1 MNIAVFAS
9 GLGSNV
15 QAILTALE
23 QGLRLRRTGRVCAV
37 ISNNS
42 NAGALDIA
50 RRNNIPAVH
59 LSQSSFP
66 SETEY
71 VEHLLTTLDGFNVD
85 LIALAGYMKKL
96 PVPLIQ
102 QFRNRIVNVHPAL
115 LPAFGGKGMYGIH
128 VHEAVIASGAKI
140 SGATVHIVN
149 EEYDQGPIVLQKA
162 VEVLRNDT
170 PESLAARV
178 LKIEHEIYPIALQAF
193 AEQRVEINGQKAWI
207 IPKR

>member
-23 QGLRLRRTGRVCAV
+23 QGQLSGRVCAV

-42 NAGALDIA
+42 NAGALDVA

-66 SETEY
+66 SETKY
-71 VEHLLTTLDGFNVD
+71 VEHLFTTLIGFNVD
-85 LIALAGYMKKL
+85 FIALAGYMKKL

-102 QFRNRIVNVHPAL
+102 RFRNRITNVHPAL

-128 VHEAVIASGAKI
+128 VHEAVIASSAKI